1 MCLHVCMYG
10 MYRKHIHTYTIFS
23 SLLEWLQTGDTAGK
37 FQLPALPSRHSDR
50 SDCVLT
56 RCVVVGVLL
65 ATVERRAAEVHSRW
79 ALIQ

>member
-1 MCLHVCMYG
+1 MYVCMYG
-10 MYRKHIHTYTIFS
+10 MYRKHIHTYTIVS
-23 SLLEWLQTGDTAGK
+23 SLLDWLQFGDTAGK

-56 RCVVVGVLL
+56 RCVIVGVLL